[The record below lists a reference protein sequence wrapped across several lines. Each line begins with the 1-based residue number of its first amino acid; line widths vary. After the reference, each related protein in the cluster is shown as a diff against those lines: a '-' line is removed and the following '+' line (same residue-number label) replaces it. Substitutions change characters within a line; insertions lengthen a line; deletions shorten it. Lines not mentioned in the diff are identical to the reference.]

1 MNDVLLDG
9 PLRGK
14 AKWQEFAAKLQKAL
28 ADEYNLDGVTVVLR
42 ELSPEEVER
51 EGGES
56 LTFNQ
61 DSQRFEFAL
70 GPAEKLPAAW
80 KVADRIEQFLDL
92 ESDSAGA

>member
-9 PLRGK
+9 PLQGRP
-14 AKWQEFAAKLQKAL
+14 KWEEFAAKLHKAL
-28 ADEYNLDGVTVVLR
+28 ADEYDLDGVTVILR
-42 ELSPEEVER
+42 ELSAEESER

-92 ESDSAGA
+92 ESDSKGV